1 MSNVLGF
8 GANGDGVADDTAAL
22 QHTIDSGDG
31 VLRLN
36 KGTYRITKSLVLDLT
51 KTGFGGVRG
60 EGGTSRIVMAGA
72 GPAIR
77 VIGDHQGTASPSS
90 VQAHT
95 PSTCSSVHV
104 PSAAASMH

>member
-36 KGTYRITKSLVLDLT
+36 KGTYRIT
-51 KTGFGGVRG
+51 
-60 EGGTSRIVMAGA
+60 
-72 GPAIR
+72 
-77 VIGDHQGTASPSS
+77 
-90 VQAHT
+90 
-95 PSTCSSVHV
+95 
-104 PSAAASMH
+104 